1 MPPTSPSGQ
10 PTTPGTGRPIQWW
23 IAVVIVA
30 LGSAAVVVSGM
41 DPTRSHQQ
49 RNLTALATIVTVTP
63 LLVVWWGLL
72 SDAPRRWRAT
82 GVLAFL
88 SAVGIGAACFRVT
101 GVSGDLLPIF
111 EPRWKSAAASVPTAP
126 ATTNSPAP
134 VPFRNSDFPQYL
146 GPNRDGTLRT
156 IALSPDWSANGPVEL
171 WRHPVGPAW
180 SGFVVAD
187 GTAYTQEQHDL
198 EEWITAYE
206 LTTGKA
212 LWHHASTGRYA
223 TTIAGEGPRATPTI
237 AGDRL
242 YAMGATGNLTCV
254 DRRSGKPL
262 WSQSLTQLAACGI
275 PEWGFA
281 SSPLV
286 ADDLV
291 YVQAGGKTSVWAFHA
306 ADGRVAWSGG
316 EHGASYGSPA
326 LIRIGS
332 TLQLVVFG
340 SRTVLALD
348 PLTGR
353 ELWKHPFGTGMPL
366 VANPLVIATNR
377 LLVSAGYN
385 VGASAFEIRPDNAIT
400 PLWSSRK
407 LKAKFSNP
415 ALLGDMIFGLDD
427 GILSAIEPAEGQGLW
442 KEGRYGHGQGLLVGD
457 LYLLM
462 AESGEICLLQPT
474 RKGPGELARRRI
486 FDAKTWNPIAL
497 AGDLLLV
504 RNDREAACLRL
515 PLTRLVP

>member
-1 MPPTSPSGQ
+1 MPPTSPSG
-10 PTTPGTGRPIQWW
+10 PTAITGAGRPIQWW

-49 RNLTALATIVTVTP
+49 RNLTILATIVTVTP

-72 SDAPRRWRAT
+72 SDAPRRWRAN
-82 GVLAFL
+82 GVLTFL
-88 SAVGIGAACFRVT
+88 SALGVGAACFRVT

-111 EPRWKSAAASVPTAP
+111 EPRWKSNPAP
-126 ATTNSPAP
+126 ALASPSASAP
-134 VPFRNSDFPQYL
+134 FKSALGNANDFHQFL
-146 GPNRDGTLRT
+146 GPSRDGTIRNVVLAR
-156 IALSPDWSANGPVEL
+156 DWSTHGPVEL
-171 WRHPVGPAW
+171 WRRPVGAAW
-180 SGFVVAD
+180 SGFVVVD
-187 GTAYTQEQHDL
+187 GIAYTQEQHDL
-198 EEWITAYE
+198 EEWIAAYE
-206 LTTGKA
+206 IGTGKP
-212 LWHHASTGRYA
+212 LWHHANTGRYA
-223 TTIAGEGPRATPTI
+223 TTIAGEGPRATPAI

-242 YAMGATGNLTCV
+242 FALGAIGDLTCI
-254 DRRSGKPL
+254 DRQSGKHL
-262 WSQSLTQLAACGI
+262 WTQSLTNLSACLV

-286 ADDLV
+286 VGDLV
-291 YVQAGGKTSVWAFHA
+291 IVQAGGKASVWAFRTS
-306 ADGRVAWSGG
+306 DGSVAWSSG
-316 EHGASYGSPA
+316 EHGSSYGSPVLLRLGA
-326 LIRIGS
+326 SRE
-332 TLQLVVFG
+332 LVVFG
-340 SRTVLALD
+340 SRNVFALD
-348 PLTGR
+348 ARTGR

-366 VANPLVIATNR
+366 VANPLGIGTNR

-385 VGASAFEIRPDNAIT
+385 VGATAIEIRPDHSVT
-400 PLWSSRK
+400 HLWSTRK

-415 ALLGDMIFGLDD
+415 ALLDGMIFGLDD
-427 GILSAIEPAEGQGLW
+427 GILAAVESADGSGLW

-457 LYLLM
+457 LYVLM

-474 RKGPGELARRRI
+474 RKGPGEIARRRI

-515 PLTRLVP
+515 PLARPIP

>member
-1 MPPTSPSGQ
+1 
-10 PTTPGTGRPIQWW
+10 
-23 IAVVIVA
+23 
-30 LGSAAVVVSGM
+30 M
-41 DPTRSHQQ
+41 DPARSHQQ
-49 RNLTALATIVTVTP
+49 RNLTVLATLVTVTP
-63 LLVVWWGLL
+63 LLLVWWGLL

-82 GVLAFL
+82 GVLAFV
-88 SAVGIGAACFRVT
+88 ATVGLGAACFRVT

-111 EPRWKSAAASVPTAP
+111 EPRWKSVAASVPAAP
-126 ATTNSPAP
+126 AATNSPAP
-134 VPFRNSDFPQYL
+134 VPSRNSDFPQYL
-146 GPNRDGTLRT
+146 GPNRDGTVRNLV
-156 IALSPDWSANGPVEL
+156 LSSDWSTNGPVEL

-187 GTAYTQEQHDL
+187 GIAYTQEQHDL

-223 TTIAGEGPRATPTI
+223 TTIAGEGPRATPTV

-242 YAMGATGNLTCV
+242 YALGATGNLTCV
-254 DRRSGKPL
+254 DRRTGKPL
-262 WSQSLTQLAACGI
+262 WSQSLTQLASCGI

-286 ADDLV
+286 SDDLV
-291 YVQAGGKTSVWAFHA
+291 FVQAGGKSSVWAFHA
-306 ADGRVAWSGG
+306 SDGRVAWSGG

-326 LIRIGS
+326 LLQIGS
-332 TLQLVVFG
+332 SRQLVVFG
-340 SRTVLALD
+340 SRTVLALN
-348 PLTGR
+348 PKNGR

-366 VANPLVIATNR
+366 VANPLVIGTNR

-385 VGASAFEIRPDNAIT
+385 VGATAVEIQPDHSVT
-400 PLWSSRK
+400 PLWSTRK

-415 ALLGDMIFGLDD
+415 TLLGDMIFGLDD
-427 GILSAIEPAEGQGLW
+427 GILAGIELADGQGLW
-442 KEGRYGHGQGLLVGD
+442 KEGRYGHGQGLLVGN
-457 LYLLM
+457 LYVLM

-515 PLTRLVP
+515 PLISR